1 MNWIA
6 PMEPLSSREVKE
18 EKTFIHEIKYDGIRG
33 MIYFQGSDYRLF
45 TKKGNERTDFYPELK
60 ILNRLMGSRKVI
72 LDGEIYV
79 LDKDK
84 RPAFHNILTRET
96 VKSQRNLQFYIN
108 NYPANYV
115 VFDILQMDDRLLTGL
130 PLTERKQLLD
140 TVMRPVIGNCD
151 NIYIS
156 SIYDNGAELFEQMK
170 DKNMEGIVSKK
181 ADSLYLEGKNH
192 QDWFKTKFIKKM
204 LCIIGGIQW
213 KEQKPNSLILGIKTH
228 ENPKLIYLGKA
239 SLGLTQADL
248 MLLKQYREQLEQPE
262 CPFDGESIKGLNN
275 TGSGITWTMPYITC
289 WISFLELSNDGHF
302 RHPKILGFTNLP
314 VEEAYGKVLTE

>member
-1 MNWIA
+1 MNRIV
-6 PMEPLSSREVKE
+6 PMEPLNCREVKE
-18 EKTFIHEIKYDGIRG
+18 DKIFIHEIKYDGIRG

-60 ILNRLMGSRKVI
+60 ILNSLLGSGKVI

-108 NYPANYV
+108 NYPVNYV
-115 VFDILQMDDRLLTGL
+115 VFDILQIDDRLLTGI
-130 PLTERKQLLD
+130 PLMERKELLD
-140 TVMRPVIGNCD
+140 KVMRPVIGNCD

-156 SIYDNGAELFEQMK
+156 SIYDNGKELFEQMK
-170 DKNMEGIVSKK
+170 NKNMEGIVSKK
-181 ADSLYLEGKNH
+181 SDSLYMGGKNH

-213 KEQKPNSLILGIKTH
+213 KGQKPNSLILGIKTRG
-228 ENPKLIYLGKA
+228 NSKLAYLGKA

-262 CPFDGESIKGLNN
+262 CPFDGESIRGLNN
-275 TGSGITWTMPYITC
+275 TGSDIIWAMPCITC
-289 WISFLELSNDGHF
+289 WISFLELSKDGHF
-302 RHPKILGFTNLP
+302 RQPKILGFSNLP
-314 VEEAYGKVLTE
+314 VEEAYGKVVTE